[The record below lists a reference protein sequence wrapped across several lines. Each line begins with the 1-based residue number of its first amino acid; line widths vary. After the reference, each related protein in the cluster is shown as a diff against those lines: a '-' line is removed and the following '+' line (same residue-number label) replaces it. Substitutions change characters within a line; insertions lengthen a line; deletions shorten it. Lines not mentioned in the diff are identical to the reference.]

1 MQHSTRGRARRRAA
15 QIGAI
20 GAVACAVTAGVL
32 VSTGTA
38 QAAQQPLVAV
48 PGSATPTIAGAH
60 RDSAVAADQKISV
73 AVSLKLHNTAA
84 LNAFDTA
91 VSTPGSAD
99 YGHYLTPAQFNAEFA
114 PTAAEVAQVRQYL
127 AGAGLTVTGVS
138 GNRQVVD
145 ATGTAGQVSSAFA
158 TSLSN
163 YTQGSTH
170 YYTNDAAVSLPSGV
184 ASVVQGVSGLNN
196 RPLAHPQNA
205 PLGKVTPHAGSPVGG
220 FSPTQ
225 YDGAYKFSSV
235 GEDGTGVTVALWE
248 FDGYK
253 SSDLTT
259 YNSQYGLSGPAATTV
274 SVDGANY
281 DSSPGEGEPEVEL
294 DSEIVRGVAPKAT
307 QLVYEAPNSDAGQ
320 IDMANAIASQ
330 DRVSVVSIS
339 WGECEAESTAS
350 TLTSTDNA
358 LSQAVAEGISVYSA
372 SGDSGSKDCQSGA
385 TGVDYPASS
394 PYVTG
399 VGGTTLSLS
408 GNNWSSE
415 TAWTGSGSAGGSGG
429 GVSIK
434 YARPSWQ
441 TGTNAKRTVPDVS
454 ADANPSTGY
463 AVYSGGGWDEY
474 GGTSCAAPIWSGY
487 TALVNEKAKAAGKAN
502 VGFLAPKVYP
512 ILSSGYAAN
521 FHDITSGN
529 NGGFSAGTG
538 YDEVTG
544 IGTPIGDTLATTLV
558 GSGGGTG
565 GNTVTV
571 TNPGSQATTTG
582 SSVSLAISASDS
594 AGAALTYSATGLP
607 TGLSINSTSG
617 VITGTAGTAGTFS
630 PTVTATDSTG
640 ASGSASFTW
649 TVSTSGGGG
658 GTCTGQKL
666 GNPGF
671 ESGNTVWSASTGVIA
686 QNASQ
691 GEATHGGTWNAWLDG
706 YGQTHTDTVTQSVTI
721 PSGCT
726 ATLSFYLH
734 IDTAETTTSTA
745 YDKLTV
751 KIGTTTL
758 ATYSNLNK
766 ASGYSLKTFDVS
778 SQAGKTVTVSFSG
791 AEDSSEQTSFV
802 LDDTSLALS

>member
-1 MQHSTRGRARRRAA
+1 MQHSPRGRARRRAA

-38 QAAQQPLVAV
+38 QAAQQPRVAV
-48 PGSATPTIAGAH
+48 PGSATPAIAGAH
-60 RDSAVAADQKISV
+60 RDSSVAADQKISV
-73 AVSLKLHNTAA
+73 AVSLKLHNTAQ

-91 VSTPGSAD
+91 VSTPGSAQ
-99 YGHYLTPAQFNAEFA
+99 YGHYLTPAQFAADFS
-114 PTAAEVAQVRQYL
+114 PTTDEVAQVKQYL
-127 AGAGLTVTGVS
+127 ASTGLTVTGVS

-145 ATGTAGQVSSAFA
+145 ATGTASQVSSAFA

-170 YYTNDAAVSLPSGV
+170 YYTNDSAVTLPSGV

-196 RPLAHPQNA
+196 RPLAHPESA
-205 PLGKVTPHAGSPVGG
+205 PLSKVTPKAGSPVGG

-253 SSDLTT
+253 TSDLTA
-259 YNSQYGLSGPAATTV
+259 YNSYYGLSGPAATTV

-281 DSSPGEGEPEVEL
+281 DSSPGDGEPEVEL
-294 DSEIVRGVAPKAT
+294 DSEIVRGVAPKAS

-320 IDMANAIASQ
+320 IDMANAIATQ

-429 GVSIK
+429 GVSST

-474 GGTSCAAPIWSGY
+474 GGTSCAAPMWAGF
-487 TALVNEKAKAAGKAN
+487 TALVNEKAAAAGKAN
-502 VGFLAPKVYP
+502 VGFMAPKVYP
-512 ILSSGYAAN
+512 ILTSGYATN

-544 IGTPIGDTLATTLV
+544 IGTPIGDALATTLV

-571 TNPGSQATTTG
+571 TNPGSQSTTTG
-582 SSVSLAISASDS
+582 SSVSLQISATDS

-607 TGLSINSTSG
+607 TGLSISSAG
-617 VITGTAGTAGTFS
+617 LITGTASTAGTFS
-630 PTVTATDSTG
+630 TTVTAKDSTN

-658 GTCTGQKL
+658 GTCTGNKL

-671 ESGNTVWSASTGVIA
+671 ESGNTVWTASTDVIG

-706 YGQTHTDTVTQSVTI
+706 YGTTHTDTVSQSVTI
-721 PSGCT
+721 PAGCT
-726 ATLSFYLH
+726 ATFSFYLH
-734 IDTAETTTSTA
+734 IDTAETSKSTA

-751 KIGTTTL
+751 KNGSTTL
-758 ATYSNLNK
+758 ATYSNLNA
-766 ASGYSLKTFDVS
+766 ASGYAQKSFNVS
-778 SQAGKTVTVSFSG
+778 SSAGKSVTLTFTG
-791 AEDSSEQTSFV
+791 TEDSSLQTSFV
-802 LDDTSLALS
+802 LDDTAVTLS